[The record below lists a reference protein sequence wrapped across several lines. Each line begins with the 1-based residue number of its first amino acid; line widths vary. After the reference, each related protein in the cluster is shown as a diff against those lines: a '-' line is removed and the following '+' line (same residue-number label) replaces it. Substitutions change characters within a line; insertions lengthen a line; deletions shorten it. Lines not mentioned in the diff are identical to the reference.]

1 LGEIEK
7 VNYQI
12 INPSFFSLN
21 IFKKWTK
28 PNLEK
33 VNIAYTE
40 LQILDLKNKM
50 KNYQHYHLR
59 QLLAATLAISSTLQI
74 TLPALAEGVAA
85 GSAIKNT
92 ATAEF
97 NDGTTNPDGTPKI
110 YNATSNEVIINVAEV
125 AGITVT
131 AQTPSNI
138 KPNAGD
144 TLNVEFEITN
154 TGNDP
159 TQFFIPDTV
168 TLKDKDGNVTTSF
181 QVDTTKKIQVVIN
194 SVTKNLPVG
203 GIATGDTSFF
213 GETDGSIAAGGKV
226 RVIIPIKVLDG
237 ANTGDTL
244 KVSLGKTSTDNLQNQ
259 ELVKNGGDVYT
270 VDNANGKG
278 GETNTTAPINGDR
291 EAMATTGGTDG
302 SQIITVGDRKQ
313 AFATILKAISNY
325 NTNNTPA
332 FTDDILTYKLALR
345 VENTT
350 SIPGISP
357 SELYGTKLN
366 VDGNTTE
373 SYVLVSDAIPSK
385 MKLGSTIPT
394 APSTDWIPVYTTTS
408 EVTPAHKAE
417 WKKFPFT
424 GTTKATRVGFI
435 YKTTTTQG
443 LAKAEYKTFTFTV
456 TSDGFTGGQIANI
469 AQVFGQ
475 SQPGETTTGEPKQLV
490 YDESGDQT
498 PNNGLG
504 ETNPSGKTGD
514 EGGITDGVANV
525 GKDGV
530 DSGKGND
537 PTANDTNQG
546 TNGGS
551 SPSDNGS
558 KLIGGEDTVYTFAVT
573 PLNGPKDK
581 PEAIGPVDS
590 SNPTGTAD
598 NNHDFTNKSIVVPVN
613 KKPTDL
619 LTNDETT
626 PVTFN
631 NTAQNTSSDPQEIS
645 LEPKPFDTAE
655 LKLTDKQLP
664 DGTTVTITADGKTKV
679 YTYTSGNFVP
689 DANNPIKVTVA
700 PGGLLNYTVTVNLP
714 GDVPQLQSYP
724 VKIIAF
730 VDDGTPGYGSEPG
743 NITIDR
749 LYTNYL
755 KLEKKARI
763 LESDRT
769 TEVVPFNESGATLDA
784 AAKPGRIIE
793 YQITYTNISF
803 GGGTDNV
810 ILPVKELKITENG
823 SVANGNNW
831 FTSTIDPV
839 YNGSGNGSAVGTSI
853 TVTSAAN
860 GTATDIQIYEDKV
873 ANVDPGK
880 TGTFTFQR
888 KIKDSG
894 TAIAP

>member
-1 LGEIEK
+1 MK
-7 VNYQI
+7 SYQG
-12 INPSFFSLN
+12 
-21 IFKKWTK
+21 
-28 PNLEK
+28 
-33 VNIAYTE
+33 
-40 LQILDLKNKM
+40 
-50 KNYQHYHLR
+50 YHLH
-59 QLLAATLAISSTLQI
+59 QLLAATLAISSTLQM
-74 TLPALAEGVAA
+74 TLPVLAEGVAA

-125 AGITVT
+125 AGITIT

-194 SVTKNLPVG
+194 GVTKDLPVG

-213 GETDGSIAAGGKV
+213 GETDGSIPAGGKI

-244 KVSLGKTSTDNLQNQ
+244 KVSLGKTITDNLQNEQ
-259 ELVKNGGDVYT
+259 LTKNGGDVYT
-270 VDNANGKG
+270 VDNTNGKG
-278 GETNTTAPINGDR
+278 GEENATAPTNGDR
-291 EAMATTGGTDG
+291 EAMATTGGTNG
-302 SQIITVGDRKQ
+302 SEIITVSDHKQ

-325 NTNNTPA
+325 NTNSTSV

-350 SIPGISP
+350 SIPGVSP

-373 SYVLVSDAIPSK
+373 SYVLVSDAIPTK
-385 MKLGSTIPT
+385 MKLGSATPT
-394 APSTDWIPVYTTTS
+394 APNDWTPVYTTTS
-408 EVTPAHKAE
+408 ETIPAHQAE

-435 YKTTTTQG
+435 YKTTTTG
-443 LAKAEYKTFTFTV
+443 LAKAEYKDFTFTV

-530 DSGKGND
+530 DSEKGND
-537 PTANDTNQG
+537 PTGSNTNQG

-598 NNHDFTNKSIVVPVN
+598 NNHDFTNKSIVVPAN

-619 LTNDETT
+619 LINDETT
-626 PVTFN
+626 PITFN
-631 NTAQNTSSDPQEIS
+631 NTAQNTSSDTQEIS
-645 LEPKPFDTAE
+645 LEPKAFDTAE

-679 YTYTSGNFVP
+679 YTYSSGNFVP
-689 DANNPIKVTVA
+689 DANNPIKVTVT

-724 VKIIAF
+724 VKILAF
-730 VDDGTPGYGSEPG
+730 VDDGTPGYGSEPS
-743 NITIDR
+743 NITINR

-769 TEVVPFNESGATLDA
+769 TEVLGFSESGTALDA

-793 YQITYTNISF
+793 YQITYTNISS
-803 GGGTDNV
+803 GGGGADNV
-810 ILPVKELKITENG
+810 ILPVKDLKIIENG
-823 SVANGNNW
+823 SVTDGNNW

-839 YNGSGNGSAVGTSI
+839 YNGSGIGSAVGISI
-853 TVTSAAN
+853 TVTPAN
-860 GTATDIQIYEDKV
+860 NDSATDIQIYEDKI

-880 TGTFTFQR
+880 TGTLTFQR

-894 TAIAP
+894 TAIAPQ